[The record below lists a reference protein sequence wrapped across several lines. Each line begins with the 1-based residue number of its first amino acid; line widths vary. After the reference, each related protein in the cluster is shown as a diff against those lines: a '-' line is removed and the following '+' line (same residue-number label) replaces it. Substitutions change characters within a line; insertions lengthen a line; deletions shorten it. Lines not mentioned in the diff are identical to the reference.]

1 MHHLLMLY
9 LLDWLHPLQMFLIFQ
24 ILHNILTLSSE
35 ALFHSKSK
43 ASKTRVLQKLLK
55 YFNVATASYYFCLI
69 PKSFTCCCFVAIFS
83 VITCII
89 FFISRIIYFKSI
101 IVSQTSWC
109 HRIITS
115 DTLYIDTTISRSST
129 LSTNV
134 LLTFDMHGQKGAL
147 FSKVNFLF
155 LVLAVLVPVT
165 IIIPLIVCFCHV
177 MYAFQSESTLH
188 SCLNVKELLARNRRE
203 IWRLN
208 GCLRMS
214 VCLRTKWFWVRFQLQ
229 SLLSLSQ

>member
-43 ASKTRVLQKLLK
+43 AKTKVLQKLLK
-55 YFNVATASYYFCLI
+55 YFNVATASYYSCLI